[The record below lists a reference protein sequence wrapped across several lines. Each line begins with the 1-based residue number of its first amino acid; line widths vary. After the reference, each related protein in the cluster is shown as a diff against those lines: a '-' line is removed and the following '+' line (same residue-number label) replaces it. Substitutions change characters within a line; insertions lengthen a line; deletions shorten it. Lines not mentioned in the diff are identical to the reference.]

1 MVDALGVEQVQTERT
16 QLGDVSFRVRNS
28 ATNDADWRRNT
39 IGSGGVQAA
48 GWCLRDMKLSP
59 GIVMDTSEGQLR
71 GFAGFA
77 FGSRD
82 FTRKI
87 ELNSDRE
94 TENET
99 VDKNSCGWRA
109 GTDGGVRHGTGT
121 VHHDWHRWPDGRV
134 FCRGAV
140 DLPPRESRQ
149 RDQQPEVHSTL
160 DRRLDREHQRDC
172 GRRHG
177 SRRCPVRLAI
187 PRL

>member
-1 MVDALGVEQVQTERT
+1 MLLIIFDTSRVGCVMVDALGVEQVQTERT

-28 ATNDADWRRNT
+28 ATTDADWRRNT

-109 GTDGGVRHGTGT
+109 GTDGGVRHGTGIS
-121 VHHDWHRWPDGRV
+121 
-134 FCRGAV
+134 A
-140 DLPPRESRQ
+140 LPSQIGNTTPITAPTSSRATGLKSCAPCF
-149 RDQQPEVHSTL
+149 RFTANPS
-160 DRRLDREHQRDC
+160 
-172 GRRHG
+172 
-177 SRRCPVRLAI
+177 P
-187 PRL
+187 